1 MSVKLYL
8 IVSIKIW
15 FCINIHSVHINNNEP
30 KFIKKFNY
38 SLRIQLKKNYV
49 HLEIICLKTSFNVI
63 NNFH

>member
-38 SLRIQLKKNYV
+38 SLRIQLKK
-49 HLEIICLKTSFNVI
+49 IMCILKSFV
-63 NNFH
+63 